1 MRTSEDSAPQATICD
16 QFYPCI
22 VRNAACVLGGTKPA
36 ALFNFTPRTSRTG
49 ARQPAAVAKDELDE
63 AVRAMAGSFNAR
75 FEGSG
80 LRVDV
85 LFVTTGRTLLLVNRP
100 SEIDALLD
108 DPAVAGYLASAG
120 YATGSRGQL
129 VASMRDRVLACERA
143 HAEGRAEGGCAN
155 CPRRCFPHEV
165 GLLLGY
171 PLEDV
176 RGFIEHRGRG
186 AHAVGPWKVYGDPA
200 EARRRWDSM
209 RECRKTI
216 IWNYANG
223 TPFEALI
230 A

>member
-1 MRTSEDSAPQATICD
+1 MRTTEGSAPQTTICD

-36 ALFNFTPRTSRTG
+36 ALFNFTPRAPQPG
-49 ARQPAAVAKDELDE
+49 ARQPAAVARDELDE
-63 AVRAMAGSFNAR
+63 AIRTMAGAFNAR
-75 FEGSG
+75 YEGSG

-85 LFVTTGRTLLLVNRP
+85 LFVTTGRALLLVNRP

-108 DPAVAGYLASAG
+108 DSAVAGYLTSAG
-120 YATGSRGQL
+120 YATGSREQL
-129 VASMRDRVLACERA
+129 VASMRDRVLACERT
-143 HAEGRAEGGCAN
+143 HADGGCAN
-155 CPRRCFPHEV
+155 CPGSCFPHEV